1 MGSGFR
7 VWTAGEVV
15 SASNVNNYLQEQ
27 TVMSFAG
34 TAARSSAIASP
45 EEGMLSYLQDSDTYQ
60 GYDGTSWVNL
70 NTLSGTDTSG
80 LVHIETQTFSA
91 VNGFSFSNDVFTSTY
106 DNYLILIEGFGN
118 SQQLTMRYRTAGSDN
133 TTSNY
138 TYQYISIN
146 NTTITGLR
154 ATGQTSTRIAFF
166 DPSASGR
173 AALSMNIYSPNL
185 ALRTLHRTET
195 VSVLSGA
202 YIEDYAGAFA
212 ADTVF
217 DSVSIYSLSGNM
229 TGKASLYGYRK

>member
-154 ATGQTSTRIAFF
+154 ATG
-166 DPSASGR
+166 R